1 MARSHAILMDTPA
14 DNKPELKIVTGETR
28 DRSTYLGGTDAAAV
42 CGQSRWK
49 TPLQVWA
56 EKTGKVVPED
66 ISEKLPVKLGVKM
79 EQTVCEL
86 FMEETGKK
94 LHRVNETLFHPEY
107 DFIGANIDRRVVGED
122 AGFEAKTTS
131 AWKSK
136 DWEGEDI
143 PQEFIFQCFHYLMV
157 TGKARWY
164 LAVLIGNQ
172 DFKIKIIERD
182 EAILK
187 SLLEREV
194 SFWKQY
200 VQKDEMPWM
209 VSHADSDT
217 ISKLYPAANEAR
229 EITLGDDANQIVE
242 LLKAYDADKKNLEK
256 MIEAKK
262 NELKLMMKDAM
273 RATTGIYEIRWINS
287 QVSRLDS
294 DALKEAHP
302 DIHKQFYKVTPMRR
316 FTYKKLPQLHT

>member
-1 MARSHAILMDTPA
+1 MAHAHSILMDSPV
-14 DNKPELKIVTGETR
+14 DNKPTLNVFSDEKR
-28 DRSTYLGGTDAAAV
+28 ARSTYLGGTDAAAV

-56 EKTGKVVPED
+56 EKTGKVTPDD
-66 ISEKLPVKLGVKM
+66 ISQKLPVKLGVKL

-94 LHRVNETLFHPEY
+94 LHRVNETLFHPKH

-122 AGFEAKTTS
+122 AGFEAKTCAS
-131 AWKSK
+131 WKSK
-136 DWEGEDI
+136 DWEGEEI

-157 TGKARWY
+157 TGKSRWY

-172 DFKIKIIERD
+172 DFKIKVIERD
-182 EAILK
+182 DAILN

-194 SFWKQY
+194 SFWNDY
-200 VQKDEMPWM
+200 VLKDQMPWM
-209 VSHADSDT
+209 VSHNDGDV
-217 ISKLYPAANEAR
+217 ISKLYPSADEAR

-262 NELKLMMKDAM
+262 NELKLMLKDAV
-273 RATTGIYEIRWINS
+273 RATTGVNEIRWVNS
-287 QVSRLDS
+287 QISRLDGE
-294 DALKEAHP
+294 ALKEAHP
-302 DIHKQFYKVTPMRR
+302 EIHKEFYKVTPLRR
-316 FTYKKLPQLHT
+316 FTYKTLPQLHV